1 MDSYY
6 NLTGT
11 QFTSE
16 QNLFVVPLL
25 EIFGVKLPVH
35 LLCTI
40 INISPDVVILPKNGH
55 IGEMTPLNC
64 SDISVH
70 TPYINKVTH
79 DISPDSVNYL
89 FVLVGHN

>member
-16 QNLFVVPLL
+16 QNLFVVPL
-25 EIFGVKLPVH
+25 EIFGAKLPVH

-40 INISPDVVILPKNGH
+40 INISPDVVILPKNCL
-55 IGEMTPLNC
+55 IGVMTPLNY
-64 SDISVH
+64 SNKSVH
-70 TPYINKVTH
+70 PHTLTK
-79 DISPDSVNYL
+79 
-89 FVLVGHN
+89 